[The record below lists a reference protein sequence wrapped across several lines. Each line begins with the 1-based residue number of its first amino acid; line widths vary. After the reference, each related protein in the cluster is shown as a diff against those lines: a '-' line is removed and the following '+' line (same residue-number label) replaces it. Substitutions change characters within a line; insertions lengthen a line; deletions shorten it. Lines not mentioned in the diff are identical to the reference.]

1 MSGSGREE
9 VVMAITLETEEVRQ
23 AIAEAKP
30 PICDQI
36 YKVCRSRA
44 ELTGPKQDDWQ
55 QLQAITSLYPTFDLE
70 ENPSPLTSL
79 DRLDAIPDDRLR
91 EWAALA
97 DAVGNAD
104 LVARCSDVYWLR
116 RANQK
121 RVRED
126 IDRAR
131 TAIGAYITS
140 ATALGIDEHSTR
152 CFTRFQRALRLA
164 RTVNDAKQRETA
176 TAAMV
181 ALVRARMG
189 VENRVGCL
197 RLMSLLKGEELDCAA
212 DCVDWCK
219 TAADSCA
226 EWGARKKDYVGF
238 DLAAE
243 YRKMRMFWL
252 DKAGRAEEAPAEWLA
267 IAGYYAAVPDIFEA
281 AGAKSPMY
289 YGTASHWMERS
300 IEALRSTSAS
310 AADVA
315 TAHRRL
321 LALQQESVKAMKP
334 IENSVNVTGMVK
346 AAIASVE
353 GKDYEPA
360 FIGLLTCVPTPTAD
374 DIRKLVAKTPLM
386 MRLIGNVRINEE
398 GKQVAI
404 RDGIDE
410 NEDAQ
415 WSAMVERMRSCQLLM
430 TEGGIAYARR
440 TFNATYPMRREE
452 LEHMAAG
459 SGFVPEGREKT
470 WARGLHAGFTGDW
483 MLVAHLLPPQ
493 LEHALRRLFEANG
506 VIASGLHRSR
516 QHEHDLNKLLSMKE
530 AAKVL
535 GEDLQLDL
543 AASLAHG
550 FGSNVRNYV
559 CHGLFD
565 DEHYCSSEVIYVW
578 WQALRLVLVPQIM
591 FPVPDDAPT
600 EKPEERKRDT
610 PEGASPP
617 PKIDQ

>member
-1 MSGSGREE
+1 
-9 VVMAITLETEEVRQ
+9 MAITLETEELRQ
-23 AIAEAKP
+23 AIAEAEL
-30 PICDQI
+30 PICDRI
-36 YKVCRSRA
+36 NKVCRARA
-44 ELTGPKQDDWQ
+44 EQPGPKQSDWQ
-55 QLQAITSLYPTFDLE
+55 QLEAITSLYPTFDLE
-70 ENPSPLTSL
+70 EDPSPLTSL
-79 DRLDAIPDDRLR
+79 DRLDFIPDDRLK
-91 EWAALA
+91 EWAVLA

-116 RANQK
+116 RANQR
-121 RVRED
+121 RVRDD

-131 TAIGAYITS
+131 TAIGAYIAS
-140 ATALGIDEHSTR
+140 ATALGIDEHSTE

-164 RTVNDAKQRETA
+164 RTVNDTKQRE
-176 TAAMV
+176 AAKV
-181 ALVRARMG
+181 AMIDLVRARMG
-189 VENRVGCL
+189 VETSVGCL
-197 RLMSLLKGEELDCAA
+197 RLIGLLKNEDIDCAA
-212 DCVDWCK
+212 DCVEWCK

-226 EWGARKKDYVGF
+226 AHGAAEKDYVGF

-252 DKAGRAEEAPAEWLA
+252 DKTGRGEEVRSEWLA
-267 IAGYYAAVPDIFEA
+267 IAGYYAAVAQIFEE
-281 AGAKSPMY
+281 AGAKLPTY
-289 YGTASHWMERS
+289 YGTAAHWMERS
-300 IEALRSTSAS
+300 IEALRSSTAPE
-310 AADVA
+310 ADIA

-321 LALQQESVKAMKP
+321 LALQRESVKAMKP
-334 IENSVNVTGMVK
+334 METSVNVIRMVK

-353 GKDYEPA
+353 GKEYEPA

-374 DIRKLVAKTPLM
+374 EIRKLVARTPLM
-386 MRLIGNVRINEE
+386 MRLIGNVRVNEE

-404 RDGIDE
+404 REGVNE

-415 WSAMVERMRSCQLLM
+415 WSAMIERMRSCQLLM
-430 TEGGIAYARR
+430 TEGAITYARR
-440 TFNATYPMRREE
+440 TFNETYPMRREE
-452 LEHMAAG
+452 LERMCAG

-470 WARGLHAGFTGDW
+470 WARGLHAGFAGDW

-493 LEHALRRLFEANG
+493 IEHSLRRLFEARG
-506 VIASGLHRSR
+506 VVASGLHRSR

-530 AAKVL
+530 AAAIL

-565 DEHYCSSEVIYVW
+565 DEHYRSLEVFYVW

-591 FPVPDDAPT
+591 FPMPEEEAAEAPP
-600 EKPEERKRDT
+600 EKPEERKSGTSDA
-610 PEGASPP
+610 PSPP
-617 PKIDQ
+617 PKIGD